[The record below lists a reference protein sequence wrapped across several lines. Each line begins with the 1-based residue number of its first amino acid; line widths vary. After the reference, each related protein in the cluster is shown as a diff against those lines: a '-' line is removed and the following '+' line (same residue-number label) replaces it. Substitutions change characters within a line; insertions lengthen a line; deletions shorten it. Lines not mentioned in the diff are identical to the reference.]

1 MRGSRSALFLWALVL
16 VLWGALGAEA
26 GADRRGDAAAWLRS
40 LTIPDTV
47 KSELGDRLAKM
58 SPGRPQGWVVPEA
71 QAVYVLGLVPVPQDD
86 EPELQVS
93 LDAEAQNR
101 SALRA
106 LTLLARHMA
115 EGRLDRKKFEDED
128 AADYALGGYYKEVL
142 KGGLQSRS
150 AVFGRTA
157 YTLLWVGEPVASR
170 LLAEELPEK
179 RLTISY
185 CERLYQRGSE
195 LMRSGDYAG
204 ALNVFHR
211 IHYLDWAHVGA
222 YLDAAECFLK
232 VRKEGDAVLLV
243 QELLKTLEAK
253 MSPGEMARAGRVLFR
268 GGKTDEGFAVLE
280 KACVMAGV
288 LAP

>member
-1 MRGSRSALFLWALVL
+1 M
-16 VLWGALGAEA
+16 GAEA

-157 YTLLWVGEPVASR
+157 YTLL
-170 LLAEELPEK
+170 
-179 RLTISY
+179 
-185 CERLYQRGSE
+185 
-195 LMRSGDYAG
+195 
-204 ALNVFHR
+204 
-211 IHYLDWAHVGA
+211 
-222 YLDAAECFLK
+222 
-232 VRKEGDAVLLV
+232 
-243 QELLKTLEAK
+243 
-253 MSPGEMARAGRVLFR
+253 
-268 GGKTDEGFAVLE
+268 
-280 KACVMAGV
+280 
-288 LAP
+288 